1 MQVLEVQLS
10 EAVVMEAEIT
20 FLILLAV
27 EAQDIKE
34 EALLVTLAKELQ
46 EVLVLLML
54 EQ

>member
-10 EAVVMEAEIT
+10 EAVVMEAAIT
-20 FLILLAV
+20 LLILLAV
-27 EAQDIKE
+27 EAQDIME
-34 EALLVTLAKELQ
+34 EALLVTLAMELQ